1 MNRRKQSHQSRCGKQ
16 APAKPERLLNRT
28 LLLESL
34 EWFVPTGELFSK
46 QGFHGNINWMPEA
59 LVSQAL
65 IWSAQET
72 KFVTDAFVHAQEV
85 CQELGMRQ
93 VAQSYTSMMNAL
105 HRYEHVFAP
114 VLRERFQ
121 ALAEEVGDRYFTT
134 DGWVL
139 IGFDGS
145 RATAPRSASNERAF
159 CAPNYGKGKRSK
171 YGKKKSKGMRRKRNL
186 QNPPHPQAP
195 QAWITMLW
203 HMSLRLP
210 WTWRLGPSH
219 SSERDHVKVILAEE
233 EFPENTLFCGDAGF
247 TGYPLWNQI
256 LEQGHHFLVRVGG
269 NVNLLSEQADIKK
282 LGGGIVLC
290 WPKGKMD
297 SGEPPLRLRLVKVK
311 VGQTVMW
318 LLTSVLD
325 RRQLGRKQLVRYYKM
340 RWGIEVE
347 FRGLKQTLDKHAL
360 RCRNPERLLVELDWS
375 VRMMAVAELLALR
388 EQISAA
394 DARKQG
400 RISYDPQ
407 DRSLANT
414 MRTLRKCMR
423 NLHKS
428 SPIDGGLPRELSQ
441 ATVQRYRN
449 RTDKRARYRPKN
461 PDKKPLGEPNL
472 QKLTA
477 SEKKKLERHQ
487 QSTAA

>member
-1 MNRRKQSHQSRCGKQ
+1 MNRRKLSHRSSRDKG
-16 APAKPERLLNRT
+16 ASAKSGRRLNRT
-28 LLLESL
+28 LLQEVLR
-34 EWFVPTGELFSK
+34 WFVPEGELFTK
-46 QGFHGNINWMPEA
+46 RVFHGNINWMPEQ
-59 LVSQAL
+59 LTMQAL

-85 CQELGMRQ
+85 CEELGMRQ
-93 VAQSYTSMMNAL
+93 IAQSYTSMMNAL
-105 HRYEHVFAP
+105 DRYANVFAT

-121 ALAEEVGDRYFTT
+121 ALAEEAGGRYFTT

-145 RATAPRSASNERAF
+145 RTTAPRSVSNERAF
-159 CAPNYGKGKRSK
+159 CAPNYGKGERAK
-171 YGKKKSKGMRRKRNL
+171 YGKKKSKGMRRQRNRA
-186 QNPPHPQAP
+186 NPPHPQAP
-195 QAWITMLW
+195 QAWVTMLW
-203 HMSLRLP
+203 QMSLRLP

-219 SSERDHVKVILAEE
+219 SSERDHVKDILAEE

-247 TGYPLWNQI
+247 TGYPLWSQI
-256 LEQGHHFLVRVGG
+256 VQQGHHFLVRVGG
-269 NVNLLSEQADIKK
+269 NVTLLSEQADIKK

-290 WPKGKMD
+290 WPKGQMD
-297 SGEPPLRLRLVKVK
+297 SGEPPLRLRLVRVK
-311 VGQTVMW
+311 VGKTTMW

-325 RRQLGRKQLVRYYKM
+325 RRRLGRKQLVRYYKM

-347 FRGLKQTLDKHAL
+347 FRGLKQTIDKQAL
-360 RCRNPERLLVELDWS
+360 RCRNPKRLLVELDWS
-375 VRMMAVAELLALR
+375 LRMMAVVELLALR

-394 DARKQG
+394 AAQKQG
-400 RISYDPQ
+400 AESYDPQ

-414 MRTLRKCMR
+414 LRALRKCMR

-428 SPIDGGLPRELSQ
+428 SPTTGGLLRELSQ
-441 ATVQRYRN
+441 ALVQRYRN

-461 PDKKPLGEPNL
+461 PDKKSLGEPNI

-477 SEKKKLERHQ
+477 LERTKLKHHQ
-487 QSTAA
+487 SIAA